1 MKCPKCQADIPA
13 KQKAKGDQP
22 REAPTPTV
30 EDAEHADAPPAPCP
44 QCGWSVMWNE

>member
-1 MKCPKCQADIPA
+1 MKCPKCQTEIPA
-13 KQKAKGDQP
+13 PSDPERDRP
-22 REAPTPTV
+22 RKPRTPTV